1 MATLRER
8 EYEVTVLVRQKV
20 RAKGI
25 SEEDALWRLNNSIES
40 GQTYEPVPGNT
51 HLTQI
56 EKIRCVD
63 AETACGGFYISKEV
77 IALYNSY
84 MKQRPYGKKGII
96 FSHTHVFRDGNM
108 MTVQLNAPS
117 EKKKAELSMHFTDF
131 RCQELAGKKFL
142 PKAIDGEYR
151 FVLPD
156 SGKEYI
162 FAIIPGEKILRL

>member
-1 MATLRER
+1 MGKR
-8 EYEVTVLVRQKV
+8 VLFFH
-20 RAKGI
+20 I
-25 SEEDALWRLNNSIES
+25 
-40 GQTYEPVPGNT
+40 P
-51 HLTQI
+51 
-56 EKIRCVD
+56 
-63 AETACGGFYISKEV
+63 
-77 IALYNSY
+77 
-84 MKQRPYGKKGII
+84 
-96 FSHTHVFRDGNM
+96 HVFHDGNM

-142 PKAIDGEYR
+142 PKTIDGEYR